1 MVQPA
6 MSSLN
11 ETKEWTYTI
20 QYSSTLIPNSSFF
33 GVVPPDE
40 MSVDAGSPIVVVGG
54 VRLVILSADAYAEGS
69 ARLSARGSRDRD
81 VSSPPLQVLEL
92 GHGTMG
98 ASLSVDRLHSKYQ
111 FVVEYGPIGDE
122 SCGERQRCWAEL
134 CVVVCV
140 WVCMLLN
147 QWYKLSLRSMLWS
160 SRGEETDGA
169 SDNRSQ
175 QGMQIFLP
183 LVGIKMAP
191 TELVEPVLYGYSLS
205 NKSNG
210 YILSRCGAPLD
221 KTGAY
226 VKTSNDGIRNEFL
239 ATVIDNIGQMDCAK
253 TTDAQGNLLYLDN
266 SCDGGNDDLPQDT
279 TLAQILQSMQTN
291 AGNGEG
297 LLLSTNSNGEIVS
310 PEVRYRQPALRI
322 QTDSTLKLLK
332 FIDPNKRDNGR
343 TYSYLA
349 IENNGR
355 TTTTQPLYLAAYAR
369 ADKRLGQYGTDE
381 GLQNITI
388 FKEINSS
395 HIRFVLDGS
404 GSMSAC
410 IIWDDETSSN
420 GSRKFW
426 GGNGYIWT
434 NQVCALTRME
444 TLIDELYAL
453 VSALP
458 ENTQIG
464 LEMFSSSNGY
474 NHNNQWSLSENN
486 LARLG
491 DSGVRESAQ
500 EWVLSLDDVE
510 NVGNWG
516 GTIPWPALKRAFDDQ
531 GADTVYFLSDGV
543 PNSFSG
549 NGLPSNVYDEDRVVN
564 YFTDLNATRDQSGDP
579 KLIVNTIAL
588 GLKSDWMQ
596 QFSEKNN
603 GNYIQ
608 YDSESLSE
616 VNS

>member
-1 MVQPA
+1 MKRSNKPFQNLRKSNQA
-6 MSSLN
+6 
-11 ETKEWTYTI
+11 KCAG
-20 QYSSTLIPNSSFF
+20 F
-33 GVVPPDE
+33 GMTE
-40 MSVDAGSPIVVVGG
+40 MLVAISAGVMVVGAGG
-54 VRLVILSADAYAEGS
+54 VALRTTGGLINASTQRAVLRQNTNNGMRLLRSEVERSLHLIVNTDAETTPESDDFDLG
-69 ARLSARGSRDRD
+69 AR
-81 VSSPPLQVLEL
+81 
-92 GHGTMG
+92 
-98 ASLSVDRLHSKYQ
+98 KYQ
-111 FVVEYGPIGDE
+111 D
-122 SCGERQRCWAEL
+122 
-134 CVVVCV
+134 
-140 WVCMLLN
+140 LL
-147 QWYKLSLRSMLWS
+147 SHCRSQ
-160 SRGEETDGA
+160 A
-169 SDNRSQ
+169 QQ

-369 ADKRLGQYGTDE
+369 ADKRLGQYGSDE

-388 FKEINSS
+388 FKNIDSN

-549 NGLPSNVYDEDRVVN
+549 NGLPSNVYNENRVVN
-564 YFTDLNATRDQSGDP
+564 YFTDLNVTRDQSGDP